1 MSVLNAKNIDIHWTV
16 QKQIISVLPEPQPNF
31 MQHIYWNKEL
41 TAATLLEAVF
51 CHWDISIICSVTVS
65 KVAATVFTSLP
76 LFAHYDRIDLFFS
89 VISKRIQFMTEKNR
103 LEVGM
108 HIMEYRILW
117 NRIQKSEFFRI
128 FTFEINLD

>member
-1 MSVLNAKNIDIHWTV
+1 
-16 QKQIISVLPEPQPNF
+16 
-31 MQHIYWNKEL
+31 
-41 TAATLLEAVF
+41 
-51 CHWDISIICSVTVS
+51 
-65 KVAATVFTSLP
+65 
-76 LFAHYDRIDLFFS
+76 
-89 VISKRIQFMTEKNR
+89 MTEKNR